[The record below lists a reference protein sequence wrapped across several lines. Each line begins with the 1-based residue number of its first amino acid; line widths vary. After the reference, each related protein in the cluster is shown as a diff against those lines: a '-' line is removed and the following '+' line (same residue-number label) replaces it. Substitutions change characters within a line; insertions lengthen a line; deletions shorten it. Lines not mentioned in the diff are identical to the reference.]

1 MWTHPDH
8 PIPQHPTPTP
18 VSTMSTQ
25 KALYLVEAK
34 GALAVRERDIPTP
47 GPGEILVEIHA
58 TALNPVDWKIQAF
71 DFFIKEYPAI
81 LGTDAAGIVKAV
93 GEGVTNLAVGDKV
106 YVFRCCLPVVTKR
119 LMIFRLH
126 QGYFNN
132 RNATFQQ
139 YTIVPAE
146 IAAKIPDNITF
157 DQASTIPLTL
167 ATAAIALYSP
177 KPAGFGLEFAWEE
190 SGRGKYAGQ
199 PILVIGGA
207 SSVGQHGKP
216 RSLRS

>member
-1 MWTHPDH
+1 
-8 PIPQHPTPTP
+8 
-18 VSTMSTQ
+18 MSTQ

-71 DFFIKEYPAI
+71 DFFIKEYPTI

-106 YVFRCCLPVVTKR
+106 YVAVLLLCDGEADLGSV
-119 LMIFRLH
+119 FRLH
-126 QGYFNN
+126 QGYFNT

-139 YTIVPAE
+139 YT
-146 IAAKIPDNITF
+146 KI
-157 DQASTIPLTL
+157 
-167 ATAAIALYSP
+167 
-177 KPAGFGLEFAWEE
+177 
-190 SGRGKYAGQ
+190 GRAH
-199 PILVIGGA
+199 V
-207 SSVGQHGKP
+207 
-216 RSLRS
+216 

>member
-1 MWTHPDH
+1 
-8 PIPQHPTPTP
+8 
-18 VSTMSTQ
+18 MSTQ

-106 YVFRCCLPVVTKR
+106 YVPSLPTSRAER
-119 LMIFRLH
+119 LTR
-126 QGYFNN
+126 
-132 RNATFQQ
+132 FQLSGC
-139 YTIVPAE
+139 TRG
-146 IAAKIPDNITF
+146 T
-157 DQASTIPLTL
+157 STT
-167 ATAAIALYSP
+167 
-177 KPAGFGLEFAWEE
+177 GM
-190 SGRGKYAGQ
+190 
-199 PILVIGGA
+199 
-207 SSVGQHGKP
+207 P
-216 RSLRS
+216 RSSSTRSCLLRLPPKYQIT

>member
-1 MWTHPDH
+1 
-8 PIPQHPTPTP
+8 
-18 VSTMSTQ
+18 MSTQ

-106 YVFRCCLPVVTKR
+106 YVFRCCLR
-119 LMIFRLH
+119 RDEE
-126 QGYFNN
+126 
-132 RNATFQQ
+132 ADDFQ
-139 YTIVPAE
+139 
-146 IAAKIPDNITF
+146 AAPGV
-157 DQASTIPLTL
+157 L
-167 ATAAIALYSP
+167 
-177 KPAGFGLEFAWEE
+177 
-190 SGRGKYAGQ
+190 
-199 PILVIGGA
+199 
-207 SSVGQHGKP
+207 
-216 RSLRS
+216 